1 MKQMIGW
8 TMILAATAT
17 AWAAPLVTLNE
28 AEFRDKVFA
37 CWLGKN
43 IGGTLGMPFEGKT
56 DARDL
61 TFYTNLKAG
70 EPAAND
76 DLDLQLLWLKAM
88 QDHDGVVDARI
99 LGEYWIKH
107 IPPNWNEYG
116 VGKANMR
123 RGILPPLSGEYN
135 NQKWKHSNGAWIR
148 SEIWACLFPGQPALA
163 AKYAREDA
171 CVDHGAAEGTYA
183 EIFTAVLESAAFVE
197 TDRDTLIALGLS
209 MIPKDCRVARAIRT
223 VQKAQADGK
232 DWKAA
237 RETVIKETYDMGW
250 FQAPL
255 NVAFTILG
263 WLYGEG
269 DFGKSICIAIG
280 CGDDTDCTGATLGSI
295 FGIINGTKGIPK
307 KWSDPIGLAIKT
319 CAVTGFD
326 NPADLNALTDQT
338 LAMNR
343 RLQAK
348 WNLPVAL
355 SPNPTDLSQV
365 AKLKLE
371 DSREIKK
378 LLKLSPYQIVWRE
391 KSAVVTLDYLSTPEV
406 ASGEERE
413 LEVEV
418 TNPTQQARTY
428 KIELSGLPAGWK
440 VEDLP
445 AEVALKGGKTKR
457 LEFDVIVGPTDFT
470 GPDYR
475 MAVAVTSGGET
486 VSVPLTLVG
495 KASVGP
501 SCLSLASKGATAT
514 SDSELA
520 AEPGCTAKVIDGVLA
535 TEKNF
540 KNRWHSAAD
549 KPMPHWVEVKL
560 AKPARVNRVIVRFA
574 DPMDYATSFEIQVK
588 AGSAYQKVGGVN
600 DNRDTRSFNAEFAP
614 VETDTVKL
622 LIRRAANS
630 QSPNAVQVSELEVY
644 GAN

>member
-1 MKQMIGW
+1 MKEMMVG
-8 TMILAATAT
+8 TLVLAAAMS
-17 AWAAPLVTLNE
+17 AGAAPVVKLNE
-28 AEFRDKVFA
+28 AEFRDKVYA

-43 IGGTLGMPFEGKT
+43 IGGTLGVPFEGKT
-56 DARDL
+56 EPRDL
-61 TFYTNLKAG
+61 TFYTNLKEG

-123 RGILPPLSGEYN
+123 RGLLPPLSGEYN

-171 CVDHGAAEGTYA
+171 CVDHAQAEGTYA
-183 EIFTAVLESAAFVE
+183 EIFTAVIESAAFVE
-197 TDRDTLIALGLS
+197 PDRDKLIALGLS
-209 MIPKDCRVARAIRT
+209 MIPSDSRLARAVKT
-223 VQKAQADGK
+223 VLKAKADGL

-237 RETVIKETYDMGW
+237 REAVIKDTADMGW

-255 NVAFTILG
+255 NVGFTILG
-263 WLYGEG
+263 WIYGDN

-307 KWSDPIGLAIKT
+307 KWSDPIGTSIKT

-326 NPADLNALTDQT
+326 NPRDLNSLTDQT

-343 RLQAK
+343 LLQAK
-348 WNLPVAL
+348 WDLPVAL
-355 SPNPTDLSQV
+355 VQGPSDLSQV
-365 AKLKLE
+365 SKLKLGNKKE
-371 DSREIKK
+371 VKK
-378 LLKLSPYQIVWRE
+378 LLTLSPYRIVWND
-391 KSAVVTLDYLSTPEV
+391 KSAVFTLDYLGNPEV
-406 ASGEERE
+406 ASGEKRAVGIE
-413 LEVEV
+413 L
-418 TNPTQQARTY
+418 TNPTDQARTY
-428 KIELSGLPAGWK
+428 GLELAGLPAGWR

-445 AEVALKGGKTKR
+445 ANVTLKAGKSKS
-457 LEFDVIVGPTDFT
+457 LEFRVIVGPTDAT

-475 MAVAVTSGGET
+475 MTLRVAGGSET
-486 VSVPLTLVG
+486 IAMPLTLIG

-501 SCLSLASKGATAT
+501 ACLSLASKGATAT

-520 AEPGCTAKVIDGVLA
+520 AEPGCTAKAIDGILA
-535 TEKNF
+535 TEKDF
-540 KNRWHSAAD
+540 KNRWHSSID

-560 AKPARVNRVIVRFA
+560 AKAAPVNRVIVRFA
-574 DPMDYATSFEIQVK
+574 DPMGYATRFEIQAKVG
-588 AGSAYQKVGGVN
+588 AAYQKVGGIG
-600 DNRDTRSFNAEFAP
+600 DNRDTRCFKAEFAP
-614 VETDTVKL
+614 VVTDTVRL
-622 LIRRAANS
+622 FIQGGANS
-630 QSPNAVQVSELEVY
+630 QCRNAAQISELEVY
-644 GAN
+644 AAE

>member
-1 MKQMIGW
+1 MV
-8 TMILAATAT
+8 LALATSAG
-17 AWAAPLVTLNE
+17 AAPLVKLNE

-43 IGGTLGMPFEGKT
+43 IGGTLGMPFEAKT
-56 DARDL
+56 EPRDI

-123 RGILPPLSGEYN
+123 RGLLPPLSGEYN
-135 NQKWKHSNGAWIR
+135 NQKWKNSNGAWIR

-171 CVDHGAAEGTYA
+171 CVDHAQTEGTYA
-183 EIFTAVLESAAFVE
+183 EIFTAVIESAAFVE
-197 TDRDTLIALGLS
+197 PDRDKLIALGLS
-209 MIPKDCRVARAIRT
+209 MIPSDSRLARAVNT
-223 VQKAQADGK
+223 VLKAKADGK

-237 RETVIKETYDMGW
+237 RERVIQDTYDMGW

-255 NVAFTILG
+255 NVGFTVLG
-263 WLYGEG
+263 WIYGEN
-269 DFGKSICIAIG
+269 DFGKSICIAVG

-295 FGIINGTKGIPK
+295 LGILHGTQGIPK
-307 KWSDPIGLAIKT
+307 KWSDPIGLSIKT

-326 NPADLNALTDQT
+326 NPPDLNALTDQT

-355 SPNPTDLSQV
+355 AKEPTDLSHV
-365 AKLKLE
+365 AALKLE
-371 DSREIKK
+371 NRTEIKK
-378 LLKLSPYQIVWRE
+378 LWTLSPYRIVWND
-391 KSAVVTLDYLSTPEV
+391 AAAIFTLDYLSNPEV
-406 ASGEERE
+406 ASGEVRKLGFE
-413 LEVEV
+413 LK
-418 TNPTQQARTY
+418 NPTAQPRNYVIA
-428 KIELSGLPAGWK
+428 LAGLPAGWQ
-440 VEDLP
+440 VAGLP
-445 AEVALKGGKTKR
+445 KCLTLKGGQDAR
-457 LEFDVIVGPTDFT
+457 LRFNVYVGPTDFT

-475 MAVAVTSGGET
+475 MTLYVTGGET
-486 VSVPLTLVG
+486 PIRMPLTLVG

-501 SCLSLASKGATAT
+501 TCLSLASKGAIAT

-520 AEPGCTAKVIDGVLA
+520 SEPGCTAKVIDGILA
-535 TEKNF
+535 TEKDF
-540 KNRWHSAAD
+540 KNRWHSSID

-560 AKPARVNRVIVRFA
+560 AKPAPVGSVIVRFA
-574 DPMDYATSFEIQVK
+574 DPMDYATSFDIQ
-588 AGSAYQKVGGVN
+588 AKVGGTYKKVGGSG
-600 DNRDTRSFNAEFAP
+600 DSRDTRSVSAEFAP
-614 VETDTVKL
+614 VTTDT
-622 LIRRAANS
+622 IRFMVYRGANS
-630 QSPNAVQVSELEVY
+630 QSRNAVQISELEVY
-644 GAN
+644 GVE

>member
-1 MKQMIGW
+1 MRGVAGW
-8 TMILAATAT
+8 ALAIAVSAS
-17 AWAAPLVTLNE
+17 AEAAPLVKLDE

-43 IGGTLGMPFEGKT
+43 IGGTLGMPFEAKT
-56 DARDL
+56 EPRDL
-61 TFYTNLKAG
+61 TFYTNLKPG

-88 QDHDGVVDARI
+88 QDHDGVIDARI

-123 RGILPPLSGEYN
+123 RGLLPPLSGEYN

-171 CVDHGAAEGTYA
+171 CVDHAQAEGTYA
-183 EIFTAVLESAAFVE
+183 EIFTSVIESAAFVE
-197 TDRDTLIALGLS
+197 PDRDKLIALGLS
-209 MIPKDCRVARAIRT
+209 MVPQDCRLAHAVRT
-223 VQKAQADGK
+223 VLKAKADGK

-237 RETVIKETYDMGW
+237 RETVIKEMYDMGW

-255 NVAFTILG
+255 NVAFTVIG
-263 WLYGEG
+263 WIYGEN

-295 FGIINGTKGIPK
+295 FGILYGTKGIPK

-348 WNLPVAL
+348 WDLPVAL
-355 SPNPTDLSQV
+355 VPGPSDLSQV

-371 DSREIKK
+371 DKSEIKK
-378 LLKLSPYQIVWRE
+378 LWTLSPYRIVWNDPA
-391 KSAVVTLDYLSTPEV
+391 AVFTLDYRGTPEV
-406 ASGEERE
+406 ASGEARKLGLE
-413 LEVEV
+413 LK
-418 TNPTQQARTY
+418 NPTTQPRSYVVSLAD
-428 KIELSGLPAGWK
+428 LPAGWK
-440 VEDLP
+440 VDGLP
-445 AEVALKGGKTKR
+445 KALTLKAGQDAHVDFSVR
-457 LEFDVIVGPTDFT
+457 VGPTDFT

-475 MAVAVTSGGET
+475 MTLYVTGGEAPIRM
-486 VSVPLTLVG
+486 PLTLIG

-501 SCLSLASKGATAT
+501 ACLSLASKGATAT

-520 AEPGCTAKVIDGVLA
+520 AEPGCTAKAIDGILA
-535 TEKNF
+535 TEKDF
-540 KNRWHSAAD
+540 SNRWHSSVE

-560 AKPARVNRVIVRFA
+560 AAPADVGRVIVRFA
-574 DPMDYATSFEIQVK
+574 DPVGYATRFEIQAKV
-588 AGSAYQKVGGVN
+588 GNAYQRIDGSK
-600 DNRDTRSFNAEFAP
+600 DNRDTRCFKAEFAP
-614 VETDTVKL
+614 IKTDA
-622 LIRRAANS
+622 IRLMIQSGANS
-630 QSPNAVQVSELEVY
+630 QCRNAAQISELEVY
-644 GAN
+644 GAE